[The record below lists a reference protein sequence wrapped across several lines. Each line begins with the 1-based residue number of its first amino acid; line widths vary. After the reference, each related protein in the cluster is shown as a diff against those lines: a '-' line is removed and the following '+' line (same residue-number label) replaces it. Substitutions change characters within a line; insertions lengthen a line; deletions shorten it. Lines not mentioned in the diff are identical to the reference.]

1 MRGRALLVLVLAA
14 GAARADE
21 RHPVDEDLG
30 GPASRYA
37 DALRDVALRG
47 EAKAAAAEPGA
58 SIVGLTCVA
67 IPGDGKYVGILQRME
82 IAAPLGE
89 VEAILA
95 DVAHYKDL
103 FPGLVDVHE
112 VPGSRDGNRYVTAW
126 EQRVPIF
133 FIPNTR
139 YELTYL
145 VSRVAEGRIV
155 YRYRLARSRD
165 VTNSDGIIVL
175 EAAAPGRTRFT
186 EYDFFNARWGLLP
199 ESAVWRESL
208 RGSVA
213 SDLAIKLKAEHP
225 AWSYPRIS
233 AEAERLRRAAE
244 GEVEACRKRR
254 TSAAAVLSR

>member
-1 MRGRALLVLVLAA
+1 MRGRALLLVVVAA
-14 GAARADE
+14 SAARATE
-21 RHPVDEDLG
+21 LHPVDEDLG

-37 DALRDVALRG
+37 DALRDLALRG
-47 EAKAAAAEPGA
+47 EAPAASEPGA

-67 IPGDGKYVGILQRME
+67 TPGDGKYVGIVQRME

-139 YELTYL
+139 FELTYL
-145 VSRVAEGRIV
+145 VSRVVEGRIV
-155 YRYRLARSRD
+155 YRYRLALSRD

-175 EAAAPGRTRFT
+175 EATAPGLTRFT

-199 ESAVWRESL
+199 ESAVWRESV

-225 AWSYPRIS
+225 TLSYRRIA
-233 AEAERLRRAAE
+233 AEAERLRRAVD
-244 GEVEACRKRR
+244 GDVERCLKRR
-254 TSAAAVLSR
+254 TPSWVAPAR